1 MKKKKYFA
9 PEINV
14 IEMESSNI
22 MAGSGSSS
30 SPGSPSGPS
39 SPGLPDRGWT
49 PDGDKS
55 HGFGIVEEKDGDY
68 SDEDF

>member
-14 IEMESSNI
+14 IEMESSQI
-22 MAGSGSSS
+22 MAGSSNS
-30 SPGSPSGPS
+30 PS
-39 SPGLPDRGWT
+39 SPNNPDLPDTGTRGWT
-49 PDGDKS
+49 PDGDIN
-55 HGFGIVEEKDGDY
+55 HGFGIVEEKDGNY

>member
-14 IEMESSNI
+14 IEMESSQI
-22 MAGSGSSS
+22 MAGSSNSPSSS
-30 SPGSPSGPS
+30 D
-39 SPGLPDRGWT
+39 LPNLPNNGTSGWT
-49 PDGDKS
+49 PDGDIN

>member
-14 IEMESSNI
+14 IEMESSQI
-22 MAGSGSSS
+22 MAGSSNS
-30 SPGSPSGPS
+30 PS
-39 SPGLPDRGWT
+39 SPNNPDFPDTGTRGWT
-49 PDGDKS
+49 PDGDTS
-55 HGFGIVEEKDGDY
+55 HGFDIKEEKDGNY

>member
-22 MAGSGSSS
+22 MAGSGSQ
-30 SPGSPSGPS
+30 GSPS
-39 SPGLPDRGWT
+39 SPDHPGTGTRGWT
-49 PDGDKS
+49 PDGDTN
-55 HGFGIVEEKDGDY
+55 HGFGIVEEKDGEY
-68 SDEDF
+68 SDKDF

>member
-22 MAGSGSSS
+22 MAGSGSQ
-30 SPGSPSGPS
+30 GSPS
-39 SPGLPDRGWT
+39 SPGLPDTGTRGWT
-49 PDGDKS
+49 PDGDTS

>member
-14 IEMESSNI
+14 IEMESSQI
-22 MAGSGSSS
+22 MAGSGSSGS
-30 SPGSPSGPS
+30 ANSPSNPD
-39 SPGLPDRGWT
+39 LPDTGTRGWT
-49 PDGDKS
+49 PDGDTS

>member
-14 IEMESSNI
+14 IEMESSQI
-22 MAGSGSSS
+22 MAGSSN
-30 SPGSPSGPS
+30 SPSGPS
-39 SPGLPDRGWT
+39 SPDLPGTGTSGWT

>member
-22 MAGSGSSS
+22 MAGSGSQ
-30 SPGSPSGPS
+30 GSPS
-39 SPGLPDRGWT
+39 SPDLPDTGTRGWT
-49 PDGDKS
+49 PDGDIN

>member
-22 MAGSGSSS
+22 MAGSGSQ
-30 SPGSPSGPS
+30 GSPS
-39 SPGLPDRGWT
+39 SPVLPDTGTRGWT
-49 PDGDKS
+49 PDGDTS
-55 HGFGIVEEKDGDY
+55 HGFGIVEEKDGEY

>member
-14 IEMESSNI
+14 IEMESSQI
-22 MAGSGSSS
+22 MAGSSN
-30 SPGSPSGPS
+30 SPSGPNN
-39 SPGLPDRGWT
+39 PDLPDTGTRGWT
-49 PDGDKS
+49 PDGDIK

>member
-9 PEINV
+9 PKITV
-14 IEMESSNI
+14 IEMESSQI
-22 MAGSGSSS
+22 MAGSGSQ
-30 SPGSPSGPS
+30 GSPS
-39 SPGLPDRGWT
+39 SPDLPDTGTRGWT
-49 PDGDKS
+49 PDGDTN

>member
-14 IEMESSNI
+14 IGMESSQI
-22 MAGSGSSS
+22 MAGSSN
-30 SPGSPSGPS
+30 SPSGPS
-39 SPGLPDRGWT
+39 SPDLPDTGTSGWT
-49 PDGDKS
+49 PDGDTS

>member
-22 MAGSGSSS
+22 MAGSGSQ
-30 SPGSPSGPS
+30 GSPDH
-39 SPGLPDRGWT
+39 PGTGTRGWT
-49 PDGDKS
+49 PDGDTN
-55 HGFGIVEEKDGDY
+55 HGFSIVEEKDGDY

>member
-9 PEINV
+9 PEITV

-22 MAGSGSSS
+22 MAGSGSQ
-30 SPGSPSGPS
+30 GSPSN
-39 SPGLPDRGWT
+39 PGLPDTGTHGWT
-49 PDGDKS
+49 PDGDTS

>member
-22 MAGSGSSS
+22 MAGSGSSD
-30 SPGSPSGPS
+30 SPGSSD
-39 SPGLPDRGWT
+39 LPDTGNRRGWT
-49 PDGDKS
+49 PDGETS
-55 HGFGIVEEKDGDY
+55 HGFSIVEEDENGDY
-68 SDEDF
+68 EF

>member
-22 MAGSGSSS
+22 MAGSGNSSN
-30 SPGSPSGPS
+30 PGSSD
-39 SPGLPDRGWT
+39 LPDTGTRGGWT
-49 PDGDKS
+49 PDGDIN